1 MQGEPVTGQVEPTTS
16 GLPTEGR
23 SLTWLALAAVVGI
36 LWVAL
41 PVAVGV
47 LLGVLMAFTAQ
58 PLFESIQRKT
68 GRRRLAAFVTVL
80 LSALSIVVV
89 AGGCGYLFVTKGVLL
104 VRRLV
109 DAVSA
114 PGASASVLEKVEGP
128 LRLVGVSQEMLTERV
143 RSALASLAAGAA
155 VWAEHIVAATASALL
170 ALFLA
175 VLTMHI
181 VLPRWTRMALWAQK
195 TLPIRPAYTR
205 ELFVEFRRI
214 GRATLLGTVVTG
226 IAQGIFAALGYF
238 IARVPE
244 PVFFGVATAVASLV
258 PAVGTLIVWV
268 PIGVVLIASGHV
280 LAGVFVLVWGVAVI
294 TGLSDYVLRPRLVG
308 GEQYPTIVT
317 FVALFGGVE
326 VFGLEGLIVGPLI
339 MALGVA
345 ILRIYSREAQAS
357 RAAQRA
363 AVADG

>member
-1 MQGEPVTGQVEPTTS
+1 MQKAPGTGHAELTTS
-16 GLPTEGR
+16 GLPTER
-23 SLTWLALAAVVGI
+23 RALTWLALAAVVGI

-58 PLFESIQRKT
+58 PLFESIQRRT
-68 GRRRLAAFVTVL
+68 GRRRLAALVTVV
-80 LSALSIVVV
+80 LSALAIVIVV
-89 AGGCGYLFVTKGVLL
+89 GGCGYLFVTKGVVL
-104 VRRLV
+104 VKRLV
-109 DAVSA
+109 DTASA
-114 PGASASVLEKVEGP
+114 PGATAGVLAKMEGP
-128 LRLVGVSQEMLTERV
+128 LRVVGVSEDTLAERV
-143 RSALASLAAGAA
+143 RSALGSVAAGAA
-155 VWAEHIVAATASALL
+155 VWAERIAAATASALL

-175 VLTMHI
+175 VLTMNI
-181 VLPRWTRMALWAQK
+181 VLPRWNQMALWAQR

-214 GRATLLGTVVTG
+214 GRATLLGTVATG
-226 IAQGIFAALGYF
+226 IAQGVFAAIGYF
-238 IARVPE
+238 IAGVPE

-258 PAVGTLIVWV
+258 PAVGTLMVWV
-268 PIGVVLIASGHV
+268 PMGVVLIASGHV
-280 LAGVFVLVWGVAVI
+280 LAGVFVLIWGLAVI
-294 TGLSDYVLRPRLVG
+294 GGVSDYVLRPRLVG

-357 RAAQRA
+357 RA
-363 AVADG
+363 VESS